1 MRLHEPYRKRPIRF
15 LELCAAGD
23 WRLKVYGIIYQGA
36 EFPRP
41 ALVEQ
46 AKTLL
51 LPHLPPVDDRCY
63 GVGFIGAH
71 QGRGADFVF
80 LGWWADENELFLH
93 VYAANYSAPEE
104 WLYLNTSGPLAC
116 VWDLAVVAHERDAWV
131 RHVLMNPGGPDLDA
145 YLAQHFNADV

>member
-15 LELCAAGD
+15 LELCSTGD
-23 WRLKVYGIIYQGA
+23 WRLKVYGITYQGA

-80 LGWWADENELFLH
+80 LGW
-93 VYAANYSAPEE
+93 
-104 WLYLNTSGPLAC
+104 
-116 VWDLAVVAHERDAWV
+116 
-131 RHVLMNPGGPDLDA
+131 
-145 YLAQHFNADV
+145 

>member
-1 MRLHEPYRKRPIRF
+1 MNTKLTLRM
-15 LELCAAGD
+15 D
-23 WRLKVYGIIYQGA
+23 KV
-36 EFPRP
+36 
-41 ALVEQ
+41 LVEQ

-80 LGWWADENELFLH
+80 LGWWANENELFFH
-93 VYAANYSAPEE
+93 VYTANYNAPEE

-116 VWDLAVVAHERDAWV
+116 AWDLAVVAHERDAWV
-131 RHVLMNPGGPDLDA
+131 RHVLMNPGGPDLGA
-145 YLAQHFNADV
+145 YLADQLNADV